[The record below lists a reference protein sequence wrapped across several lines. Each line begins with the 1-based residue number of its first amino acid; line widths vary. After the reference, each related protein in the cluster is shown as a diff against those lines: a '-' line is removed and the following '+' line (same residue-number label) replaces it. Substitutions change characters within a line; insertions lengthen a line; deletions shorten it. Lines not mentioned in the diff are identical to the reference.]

1 MEYHSHLENL
11 DEDGYTKLDFRTQGI
26 HKRPVGSEKG
36 SQVPSPPWRLIV
48 AALGILCLVAI
59 VVATVLGVLAFWRFN
74 SGRNPE
80 EKENFPSRNKEN
92 HKPTKSSLDEKVAPS
107 KASQTTGLFPGSCPP
122 NWIIHEKSCYLFKM
136 SIDSWAGSKRHCSQL
151 GAHLLK
157 IDNSKEFEFIE
168 SQTSSHRMNSF
179 WIGLSRRQTEGPWLW
194 EDGSPFIPNAFQ
206 VRDTASQESL
216 LHNCVWIHGS
226 EVYNQICNISSF
238 SICEKQ
244 L

>member
-11 DEDGYTKLDFRTQGI
+11 DEDGYTQLDFRTRGI
-26 HKRPVGSEKG
+26 YKRPVRSENG
-36 SQVPSPPWRLIV
+36 SQAASLPWRPIAV
-48 AALGILCLVAI
+48 ALGILCLVAL
-59 VVATVLGVLAFWRFN
+59 VVAVVLGILEISPMSFW
-74 SGRNPE
+74 RNPE
-80 EKENFPSRNKEN
+80 EKENILSRNKEN

-107 KASQTTGLFPGSCPP
+107 KASQTTVHFSGPCPL
-122 NWIIHEKSCYLFKM
+122 NWIMHEKSCYLFMM
-136 SIDSWAGSKRHCSQL
+136 SLNSWAGSRRHCSQL
-151 GAHLLK
+151 SAHLLK
-157 IDNSKEFEFIE
+157 IDNLKEFEFIE
-168 SQTSSHRMNSF
+168 NQTSSRRVNSF

-194 EDGSPFIPNAFQ
+194 EDGSSFIPNLFQ

-226 EVYNQICNISSF
+226 EVYNQICNIYSF

>member
-59 VVATVLGVLAFWRFN
+59 VVATVLGVL
-74 SGRNPE
+74 
-80 EKENFPSRNKEN
+80 
-92 HKPTKSSLDEKVAPS
+92 
-107 KASQTTGLFPGSCPP
+107 GLFPGSCPP